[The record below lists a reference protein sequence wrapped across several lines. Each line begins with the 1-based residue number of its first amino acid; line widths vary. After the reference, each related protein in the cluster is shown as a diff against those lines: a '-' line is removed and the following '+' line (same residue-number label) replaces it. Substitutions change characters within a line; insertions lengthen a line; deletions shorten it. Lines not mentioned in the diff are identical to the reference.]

1 MILIALGSNLPGP
14 TGGPRETLERA
25 LAAFPK
31 AGLGLLARSP
41 WYRSAPVPPSD
52 QPWFVNGVARVTC
65 DTADPADLLDRLHT
79 LEADFGRKRDGTP
92 NAARTLDLD
101 LLDMDGM
108 VRTDAP
114 ILPHPRM
121 TARAFVLLP
130 LADVAPDWRHPVGG
144 QAIATLIAA
153 LGAHEEIERI
163 EEPPPAGSG
172 LT

>member
-14 TGGPRETLERA
+14 TGAPRETLERA
-25 LAAFPK
+25 LAAFPD
-31 AGLGLLARSP
+31 AGLTVLDRSP

-65 DTADPADLLDRLHT
+65 DTADPADVLHRLHT
-79 LEADFGRKRDGTP
+79 LEAAFGRRRDGTP

-101 LLDMDGM
+101 LLDMDGV

-130 LADVAPDWRHPVGG
+130 LADVAPEWRHPVSG

-163 EEPPPAGSG
+163 EEPPPAGRS